1 MLIFLWPVFPFIIPI
16 AIGSILLGA
25 LGGGRLHRWI
35 TIFGGSASSVI
46 LIVFLYAS
54 DIITDLKLKTG
65 EKSDSFTIDKRGA
78 F

>member
-1 MLIFLWPVFPFIIPI
+1 MAGFSIHYPHSHWKYIIRR
-16 AIGSILLGA
+16 LR
-25 LGGGRLHRWI
+25 GGRLHRWI